1 LLNTNQQDEIMTVNI
16 VFRLCSVALCFG
28 LFGCERPVSYSAD
41 VQPILTE
48 SCLSCHNRVGEG
60 SVTSGFSVGS
70 YDDVLEGTSLG
81 PVVIPGSS
89 ESSNLYRVIA
99 MKTAPEIRMPP
110 HHDVSWA
117 EGRGVPLSEEQIKT
131 IKDWIDQGA
140 KDN

>member
-1 LLNTNQQDEIMTVNI
+1 MTANI

-28 LFGCERPVSYSAD
+28 LFGCERPISYSAD

-48 SCLSCHNRVGEG
+48 SCQSCHNQSGEG
-60 SVTSGFSVGS
+60 LVTSGFSVS
-70 YDDVLEGTSLG
+70 NYADVLEGTRLG

-117 EGRGVPLSEEQIKT
+117 EGRGVPLSEEQIGI